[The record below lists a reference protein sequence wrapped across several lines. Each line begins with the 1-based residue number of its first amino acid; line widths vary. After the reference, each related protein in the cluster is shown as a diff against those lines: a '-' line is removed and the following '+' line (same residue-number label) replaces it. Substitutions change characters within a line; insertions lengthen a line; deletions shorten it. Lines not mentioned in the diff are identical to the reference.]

1 MILLCLK
8 EEEEKLVDH
17 FMNSVTMTLQYSVIL
32 IISTK
37 LKFESKP
44 KMKLNYFKVI
54 FDDFSYFNK
63 LRFLCIF
70 NLKQQQYE
78 IIDNNEDKKQ

>member
-1 MILLCLK
+1 M
-8 EEEEKLVDH
+8 
-17 FMNSVTMTLQYSVIL
+17 
-32 IISTK
+32 
-37 LKFESKP
+37 KFESKP